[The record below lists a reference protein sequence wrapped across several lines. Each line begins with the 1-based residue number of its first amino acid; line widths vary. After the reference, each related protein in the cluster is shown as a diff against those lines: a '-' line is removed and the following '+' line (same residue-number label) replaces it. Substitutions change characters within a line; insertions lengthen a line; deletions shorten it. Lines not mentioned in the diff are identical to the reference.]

1 MSTNRYRE
9 LKQTGAKTVA
19 TGCPFC
25 MRMLTEETAKEEPES
40 AMQVMDIA
48 ELVAARLTK

>member
-1 MSTNRYRE
+1 VSTNRYRE

-25 MRMLTEETAKEEPES
+25 MRMITEETAKEEPEV
-40 AMQVMDIA
+40 AMEVLDVAEIIA
-48 ELVAARLTK
+48 RSLAK

>member
-1 MSTNRYRE
+1 VSANRYRE

-25 MRMLTEETAKEEPES
+25 LRMITEEAAKEEPEA
-40 AMQVMDIA
+40 AMEVFDVA
-48 ELVAARLTK
+48 EIVARDLRK